1 LIPRFRSM
9 SKRLPPDGA
18 SRPTTRRV
26 SYPFARRPA
35 VRRMTWTD
43 GPPMFRRENSLTT
56 RLVPGRDTRSASWL
70 RRDEPRRVYRRDALT
85 SNKLLLGQ
93 RFTLETS

>member
-1 LIPRFRSM
+1 MVASG
-9 SKRLPPDGA
+9 GA
-18 SRPTTRRV
+18 SRPTTTRV

-43 GPPMFRRENSLTT
+43 GPPMFRRENNLTT
-56 RLVPGRDTRSASWL
+56 RVVRGLDAGRSSCMG
-70 RRDEPRRVYRRDALT
+70 RDEPRRVHRGRDPT

-93 RFTLETS
+93 RFTPETSTNTLGLVP